1 MRRNPG
7 FANLTAGY
15 LFPEIARRRRAF
27 AAAHPDVR
35 LISLGIGDTTEPLTP
50 HIASRLAEYAAG
62 LGTPGGYSGYGDEQ
76 GLTALRERIA
86 AVVYGSRVG
95 PDEVFVSDGAKC
107 DIGRLQLLFGR
118 DVEVA
123 VQDPSYPVYVDGSVI
138 IGAAGTYDD
147 GARGGHPGYA
157 GIRYL
162 PCTPENGYFPD
173 LGDLPESGLIY
184 FCSPNNPTGAVF
196 SRQDLEMLAELA
208 KERNLWLLSDEVYR
222 EFVYDGG
229 RHTGILNI
237 PGIEDR
243 AIMMDSI
250 SKRFS
255 ACGARIGCVVCRNRE
270 VMQAMLKLGQ
280 ARLCPPTIEQV
291 GAIAAYRSIDKYIK
305 KMIAEYQRR
314 RDVVCE
320 ELAKIDGA
328 VFRKPAGAFYI
339 MPQLPIDDSNRFAE
353 FMLTEF
359 SVDGATTMVAP
370 GDGFYAD
377 PAKGKREV
385 RIAYVLKEADLR
397 KAMQILAKGVEAYQR
412 KR

>member
-1 MRRNPG
+1 MPKNTLAVSQRTAAMQASPIRRLVPLADQAKAKGLKVYHLNIGQPDIPTPLEVMEAVKNFKEEVLAYGPSLGLPELRQEIKRYFEQRDAPLSIDDIMVTTAGSEAIVFSLLAVGDPGDEVLVPEPFYTNYNG
-7 FANLTAGY
+7 FASMADMKIVPVPT
-15 LFPEIARRRRAF
+15 
-27 AAAHPDVR
+27 
-35 LISLGIGDTTEPLTP
+35 
-50 HIASRLAEYAAG
+50 
-62 LGTPGGYSGYGDEQ
+62 
-76 GLTALRERIA
+76 
-86 AVVYGSRVG
+86 
-95 PDEVFVSDGAKC
+95 
-107 DIGRLQLLFGR
+107 
-118 DVEVA
+118 DVETGFA
-123 VQDPSYPVYVDGSVI
+123 LPSRSEFAKRI
-138 IGAAGTYDD
+138 TKKTRAI
-147 GARGGHPGYA
+147 
-157 GIRYL
+157 L
-162 PCTPENGYFPD
+162 
-173 LGDLPESGLIY
+173 

-237 PGIEDR
+237 PGVEDR

-255 ACGARIGCVVCRNRE
+255 ACGARIGCVVCRNKE

-291 GAIAAYRSIDKYIK
+291 GAIAAYRSIDKYMK

-320 ELAKIDGA
+320 ELAKIPDA

-339 MPQLPIDDSNRFAE
+339 MPQLPIDDSNKFAE

-359 SVDGATTMVAP
+359 EVDGATTMVAP

-377 PAKGKREV
+377 PQKGKREV
-385 RIAYVLKEADLR
+385 RIAYVLKESDLR
-397 KAMQILAKGVEAYQR
+397 RAMQILAKGVETYQR

>member
-1 MRRNPG
+1 MPQKSLHISKRTSSMQASPIRRLVPLADQAKVRGLKVYHLNIGQPDIPTPPEIMEAIKGFREEVLAYGPSLGLPELRQEVKKYFERHDVLLSLDDIMITTAGSEAIIFALMAVGDPGDEVLVPEPFYTNYNG
-7 FANLTAGY
+7 FASMADMVLVPVPT
-15 LFPEIARRRRAF
+15 
-27 AAAHPDVR
+27 
-35 LISLGIGDTTEPLTP
+35 
-50 HIASRLAEYAAG
+50 
-62 LGTPGGYSGYGDEQ
+62 
-76 GLTALRERIA
+76 
-86 AVVYGSRVG
+86 
-95 PDEVFVSDGAKC
+95 
-107 DIGRLQLLFGR
+107 
-118 DVEVA
+118 DVETGFSM
-123 VQDPSYPVYVDGSVI
+123 PSASEFAKRMTKRTRAI
-138 IGAAGTYDD
+138 
-147 GARGGHPGYA
+147 
-157 GIRYL
+157 L
-162 PCTPENGYFPD
+162 
-173 LGDLPESGLIY
+173 

-196 SRQDLEMLAELA
+196 SRQDLEALAQLA
-208 KERNLWLLSDEVYR
+208 KDRNLWLLSDEVYR
-222 EFVYDGG
+222 EFVYDGV

-255 ACGARIGCVVCRNRE
+255 ACGARIGCLVCRNKE

-291 GAIAAYRSIDKYIK
+291 GAIAAYQSIDKYLK

-320 ELAKIDGA
+320 ELAKIPGA

-339 MPQLPIDDSNRFAE
+339 MPQLPIDDSNKFAE

-377 PAKGKREV
+377 PQKGKREV
-385 RIAYVLKEADLR
+385 RLAYVLKEADLR